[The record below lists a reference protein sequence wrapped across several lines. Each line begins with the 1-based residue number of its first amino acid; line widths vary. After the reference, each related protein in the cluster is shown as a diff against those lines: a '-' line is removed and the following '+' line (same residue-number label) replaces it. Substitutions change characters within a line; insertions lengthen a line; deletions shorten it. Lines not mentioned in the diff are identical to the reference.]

1 MDVQLN
7 PITPQVA
14 GVQRG
19 AQRQGKGKGFQKAL
33 KEQEA
38 EEDARSEAAKQKR
51 PSSASTAPKMDS
63 ESGERA
69 SSGDGKGLKVNL
81 LA

>member
-14 GVQRG
+14 SVQRG
-19 AQRQGKGKGFQKAL
+19 AQGQGQGKAFNKAM
-33 KEQEA
+33 KEQDA
-38 EEDARSEAAKQKR
+38 EDDSPSEAAKEKR
-51 PSSASTAPKMDS
+51 LFATPTGRKLDS
-63 ESGERA
+63 ESEERA